1 MSKTKKGSKGMGHD
15 YWSKRPGT
23 KKNSNPGKDAK
34 KLNVRLERIEGKK
47 RIKEGRDE

>member
-1 MSKTKKGSKGMGHD
+1 MSKTKKGSKGIGYD

-34 KLNVRLERIEGKK
+34 RLNARMERIEGKK